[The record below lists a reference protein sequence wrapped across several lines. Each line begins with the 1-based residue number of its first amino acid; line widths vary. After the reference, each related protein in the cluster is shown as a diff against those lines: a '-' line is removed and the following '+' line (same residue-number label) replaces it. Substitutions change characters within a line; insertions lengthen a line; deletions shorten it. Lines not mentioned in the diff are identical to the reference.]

1 MLKINPALVYKFI
14 DIVDYQDGSIVS
26 REVIKKSSGT
36 ITVFAFDAGQGL
48 SGHSSPMDAYVQIL
62 EGNMEIT
69 IGEEKFA
76 LGSGEVILMPAMI
89 NHALDALESSK
100 MLLTM
105 VRV

>member
-48 SGHSSPMDAYVQIL
+48 SEHKAPFDALVYVL
-62 EGNMEIT
+62 DGKAEVL
-69 IGEEKFA
+69 IGDKTF
-76 LGSGEVILMPAMI
+76 EVIQGEMIILPADVA
-89 NHALDALESSK
+89 HALKAVQKFKMALI
-100 MLLTM
+100 MI
-105 VRV
+105 R